1 MNLVSAKV
9 TGVVSYDMAS
19 YTTDFRTFSKVNFR
33 NKMGLSKNLG
43 VFEYKIWV
51 KLLWKWSSYQ
61 MVSN

>member
-33 NKMGLSKNLG
+33 NKMGLS
-43 VFEYKIWV
+43 
-51 KLLWKWSSYQ
+51 
-61 MVSN
+61 